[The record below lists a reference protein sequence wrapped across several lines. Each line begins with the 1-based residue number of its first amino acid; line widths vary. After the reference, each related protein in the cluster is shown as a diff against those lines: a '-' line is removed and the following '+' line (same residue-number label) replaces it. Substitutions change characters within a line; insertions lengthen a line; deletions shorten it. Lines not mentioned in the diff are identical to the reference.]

1 MNKKNN
7 KSNNSAEQFY
17 SSVSTNIE
25 KILIKASLDEKF
37 KESLLNNRKSI
48 LDMEEFSLNKIDK
61 MLLTTI
67 PSEKLEDMIEK
78 ITNQYMSRRNFL
90 KGAAAS
96 VALLTGLAST
106 ISSCCPVPVTGA
118 RPEPPLVSETILP
131 EGNTI
136 DYSYSGLKIVIPPG
150 TMDKKTNISISVIT
164 PPATSPE
171 GITFFGEVYN
181 ISGEF
186 FKKDIS
192 IIFPYSGKK
201 EGIKAYSLEQS
212 KWKEIPLEFKQEE
225 RGRYVPVVK
234 TKKIGIYTLGCK
246 KTVPSPAP

>member
-1 MNKKNN
+1 MDKTGKT
-7 KSNNSAEQFY
+7 
-17 SSVSTNIE
+17 SSFNGNIE

-37 KESLLNNRKSI
+37 KETLLNNRKSI
-48 LDMEEFSLNKIDK
+48 LDMKEFSLNNIDK
-61 MLLTTI
+61 MLLSTI
-67 PSEKLEDMIEK
+67 SSEKLEDMIEK
-78 ITNQYMSRRNFL
+78 LTKQYMSRRNFL

-96 VALLTGLAST
+96 VALLTGLTST

-118 RPEPPLVSETILP
+118 RPEPPLVSETVLP
-131 EGNTI
+131 DGSTI

-150 TMDKKTNISISVIT
+150 AVDKKTKISISVII
-164 PPATSPE
+164 PPANPPE

-181 ISGEF
+181 ISGEAL
-186 FKKDIS
+186 KKDIS